1 MNLTPYI
8 VLWSLLGL
16 VVLGLAVYRKLI
28 NLHEEDDLVHIDE
41 AEQRLIPHQVA
52 VNAKIH
58 KIDRWGEVLTVATVV
73 CGLGI
78 AAAYLY
84 GAWLTN
90 QTVH

>member
-8 VLWSLLGL
+8 ALWSLLGL
-16 VVLGLAVYRKLI
+16 VVLGLALYRKLI

-52 VNAKIH
+52 INAKIH
-58 KIDRWGEVLTVATVV
+58 KINRLGEVLTVATVV
-73 CGLGI
+73 CGLAI
-78 AAAYLY
+78 AVAYLY
-84 GAWLTN
+84 GAWLAN